1 MKLTIARLRVL
12 LKAAPTWLTAAAVI
26 VATLRDTI
34 AEQFPGVAEDVA
46 AVAAPVLAVITAA
59 LLIVRRVAPVLPE
72 ERGLLPAG
80 GTPGDA

>member
-34 AEQFPGVAEDVA
+34 ADLFPEAADDVA
-46 AVAAPVLAVITAA
+46 RWTVPILAILAAAHQA
-59 LLIVRRVAPVLPE
+59 VRRVTPVLKA

-80 GTPGDA
+80 GTPGDG